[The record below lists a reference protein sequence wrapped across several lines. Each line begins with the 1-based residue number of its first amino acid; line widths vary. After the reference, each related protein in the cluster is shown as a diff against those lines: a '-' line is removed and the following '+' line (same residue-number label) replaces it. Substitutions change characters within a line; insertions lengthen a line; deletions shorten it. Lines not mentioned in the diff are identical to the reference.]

1 MTSLIVYV
9 LGLAIAQIWLIPMLL
24 NLGNMQY
31 LISNRDD
38 VAPEDS
44 VRLGRVRRAAIN
56 LQESLPTFLTLA
68 VLSIVLKVDNYDL
81 ALYWL
86 GFRLAYLVSYVAGI
100 TYVRTLFWLGS
111 IICMVMMAV
120 ALVSS

>member
-24 NLGNMQY
+24 NLGSMQY

-38 VAPEDS
+38 EAPEAS
-44 VRLGRVRRAAIN
+44 VRLGRVRRAATN
-56 LQESLPTFLTLA
+56 LQESLPAFLTLA
-68 VLSIVLKVDNYDL
+68 ILSIVLEVDNYDL

-86 GFRLAYLVSYVAGI
+86 GFRVGYLLSYVFGI
-100 TYVRTLFWLGS
+100 IYLRTLFWMGS
-111 IICMVMMAV
+111 IICLIMMAA
-120 ALVSS
+120 ALV

>member
-24 NLGNMQY
+24 NLGSMQY

-38 VAPEDS
+38 DAPEPS
-44 VRLGRVRRAAIN
+44 VRLGRVRRAATN
-56 LQESLPTFLTLA
+56 LQESLPAFLTLA
-68 VLSIVLKVDNYDL
+68 ILSIVLEVDNYDL

-86 GFRLAYLVSYVAGI
+86 GFRVGYLLSYVFGI
-100 TYVRTLFWLGS
+100 IYLRTLFWMGS
-111 IICMVMMAV
+111 IICLIMMAA
-120 ALVSS
+120 ALV

>member
-24 NLGNMQY
+24 NLGSMQY

-38 VAPEDS
+38 EAPEAS
-44 VRLGRVRRAAIN
+44 VRLGRVRRAATN
-56 LQESLPTFLTLA
+56 LQESLPAFLALA
-68 VLSIVLKVDNYDL
+68 ILSIVLEVDNYDL

-86 GFRLAYLVSYVAGI
+86 GFRVGYLLSYVFGI
-100 TYVRTLFWLGS
+100 IYLRTLFWMGS
-111 IICMVMMAV
+111 IICLIMMAA
-120 ALVSS
+120 ALV

>member
-24 NLGNMQY
+24 NLGSMQY

-38 VAPEDS
+38 EAPEAS
-44 VRLGRVRRAAIN
+44 VKLGRVRRAATN
-56 LQESLPTFLTLA
+56 LQESLPAFLTLA
-68 VLSIVLKVDNYDL
+68 ILSIVLEVDNYDL

-86 GFRLAYLVSYVAGI
+86 GFRVGYLLSYVFGI
-100 TYVRTLFWLGS
+100 IYLRTLFWMGS
-111 IICMVMMAV
+111 IICLIMMAA
-120 ALVSS
+120 ALV